1 MNFNNYKIL
10 CIAYY
15 SEVSSIFHRIWYDKL
30 HFFKKNLD
38 KIKIKINTHKMTT
51 INITLFANGMNTL
64 QENIRNSK
72 RKVLLIILLA
82 MIYGLNLKES

>member
-1 MNFNNYKIL
+1 
-10 CIAYY
+10 
-15 SEVSSIFHRIWYDKL
+15 
-30 HFFKKNLD
+30 
-38 KIKIKINTHKMTT
+38 MTT